1 MSLGLKRD
9 KRFHQGIFKP
19 KNPDKLI
26 GKTAIYRSGLE
37 LKFFRFCDE
46 NPNIQKWGSEN
57 IVIPYHSK
65 IDGRLH
71 SYHVDN
77 YVEIMEGDTLTRYLI
92 EIKPHAQTIEPKKSK
107 RKKKSTVL
115 YEQTQWVI
123 NNEGKWPAAK
133 AFCKKKGWKFL
144 IITEKELK

>member
-1 MSLGLKRD
+1 MSLGLKKD
-9 KRFHQGIFKP
+9 KRFYQGIFKP
-19 KNPDKLI
+19 KNPDKFI

-37 LKFFRFCDE
+37 LKFFRFCDD
-46 NPNIQKWGSEN
+46 NPNIKKWGSEN
-57 IVIPYHSK
+57 IIIPYHSK

-71 SYHVDN
+71 NYHVDN
-77 YVEIMEGDTLTRYLI
+77 YVEIMEGDTLVKYLI
-92 EIKPHAQTIEPKKSK
+92 EIKPHAQTIEPTNSK
-107 RKKKSTVL
+107 RKKKSTIL

-123 NNEGKWPAAK
+123 NNEGKWPAAR